1 VHSSVI
7 RVAVVDDEPTMRAVL
22 EDLVSGHDAC
32 ELVGSGASAAEAV
45 ELARVLR
52 PDVILLDVMLPGGGP
67 AAARGILDCS
77 PSTAVIAISA
87 YTDRGH
93 VSRMKAAGVVA
104 YLTKRSSMLD
114 IISAIEAAAD
124 GR

>member
-1 VHSSVI
+1 MQRRMIH
-7 RVAVVDDEPTMRAVL
+7 VAVVDDEPTMRTVL

-52 PDVILLDVMLPGGGP
+52 PDVILLDVMLPGGGA
-67 AAARGILDCS
+67 AAARGILESS
-77 PSTAVIAISA
+77 PDTAVVAISA
-87 YTDRGH
+87 YTDGGH
-93 VSRMKAAGVVA
+93 VTRMKAAGAVA
-104 YLTKRSSMLD
+104 YLSKRSSTLD